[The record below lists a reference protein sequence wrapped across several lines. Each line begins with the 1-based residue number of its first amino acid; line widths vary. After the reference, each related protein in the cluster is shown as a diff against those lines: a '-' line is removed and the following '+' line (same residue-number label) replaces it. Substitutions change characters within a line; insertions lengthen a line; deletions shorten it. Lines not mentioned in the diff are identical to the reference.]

1 MHGMDWGFD
10 NTFARELDWLGAAV
24 DPLPVAAPT
33 LLTVND
39 SLALELGLDPQWLA
53 STDGVAH
60 LAGNAVPEGAQPW
73 AQAYAGHQF
82 GQFSPLLG
90 DGRAHLLGE
99 VVDAHGA
106 RRDLGLK
113 GSGRTPFSRGGD
125 GRAALGPVL
134 RELIVSEAMHA
145 LGIPTTRVLAAV
157 ATGEQILRAD
167 GPTPGAVLTR
177 VASSHLRVGTAE
189 LVRMRASDAQ
199 QLAFADYVRRRHH
212 PQVAEGDHLG
222 LIDAVVEAQASLIA
236 RWMSVGFIHGVMNTD
251 NMTLSGE
258 TIDYGPC
265 AFLEA
270 HDPNAVFSSI
280 DTMGRYRFGAQPSIA
295 QWNLAR
301 YAETLL
307 PLQAPDPS
315 TESDLIEA
323 ATERIRAFETR
334 FRGHWL
340 RLHRGK
346 LGLPDALSD
355 TATAALTDD
364 LLVKI
369 VSYITDP
376 VTTTDEL
383 IPSGET
389 SSFRSNPLR
398 LAEFTLSRKDPA
410 YVPNAKAVKALD
422 EERRAGALPAEI
434 ARVYDDLKKLGYAPD
449 AANTNIG
456 SAIFANKPGDGSARE
471 QAASC
476 QRVLGGAANFA
487 CEYATKRYRSNC
499 INWGML
505 PFLVENPGALDNG
518 DYVYLPGVR
527 KALLEA
533 ADELDAVAVK
543 PNGGLV
549 KFTVKLGAMTDAER
563 RILADGCLI
572 NYYKNN

>member
-10 NTFARELDWLGAAV
+10 NTFARKLDWLGAAV
-24 DPLPVAAPT
+24 DPVPVSAPS

-60 LAGNAVPEGAQPW
+60 LAGNAVPEGAQPR

-177 VASSHLRVGTAE
+177 VAASHLRVGTAE

-307 PLQAPDPS
+307 PLLAPDPS

-334 FRGHWL
+334 FRAHWL

-364 LLVKI
+364 LLAIMIAERLDHTRTFRLLATVLRGADRA
-369 VSYITDP
+369 VADLVDDSVRWLDWQSRWLADITADP
-376 VTTTDEL
+376 QSTADAMDRV
-383 IPSGET
+383 
-389 SSFRSNPLR
+389 N
-398 LAEFTLSRKDPA
+398 PA
-410 YVPNAKAVKALD
+410 YL
-422 EERRAGALPAEI
+422 
-434 ARVYDDLKKLGYAPD
+434 AR
-449 AANTNIG
+449 NH
-456 SAIFANKPGDGSARE
+456 
-471 QAASC
+471 
-476 QRVLGGAANFA
+476 
-487 CEYATKRYRSNC
+487 
-499 INWGML
+499 
-505 PFLVENPGALDNG
+505 LVEEALAAAATG
-518 DYVYLPGVR
+518 DLAPTE
-527 KALLEA
+527 ALL
-533 ADELDAVAVK
+533 DVLRD
-543 PNGGLV
+543 P
-549 KFTVKLGAMTDAER
+549 FTVRPGLDRYAAPAPASFTAAYVTFCGT
-563 RILADGCLI
+563 
-572 NYYKNN
+572 

>member
-24 DPLPVAAPT
+24 DPVPVSAPS

-60 LAGNAVPEGAQPW
+60 LAGNAVPEGAQPR

-113 GSGRTPFSRGGD
+113 GSGRTTFSRGGD

-177 VASSHLRVGTAE
+177 VAASHLRVGTAE

-307 PLQAPDPS
+307 PLLAPDPS

-334 FRGHWL
+334 FPGHWL

-364 LLVKI
+364 LLAIMIAERLDHTRTFRLLATVLRGADRAVADLVDDSVRWLAWPARWLADI
-369 VSYITDP
+369 TTDP
-376 VTTTDEL
+376 
-383 IPSGET
+383 PSTADAMGRVNPAHPARNHLVEEALAAAAT
-389 SSFRSNPLR
+389 GDLAPTEALLDVLRDPFTVRPGLDRYAAPAPASFT
-398 LAEFTLSRKDPA
+398 AA
-410 YVPNAKAVKALD
+410 YVTFC
-422 EERRAGALPAEI
+422 G
-434 ARVYDDLKKLGYAPD
+434 
-449 AANTNIG
+449 T
-456 SAIFANKPGDGSARE
+456 
-471 QAASC
+471 
-476 QRVLGGAANFA
+476 
-487 CEYATKRYRSNC
+487 
-499 INWGML
+499 
-505 PFLVENPGALDNG
+505 
-518 DYVYLPGVR
+518 
-527 KALLEA
+527 
-533 ADELDAVAVK
+533 
-543 PNGGLV
+543 
-549 KFTVKLGAMTDAER
+549 
-563 RILADGCLI
+563 
-572 NYYKNN
+572 

>member
-10 NTFARELDWLGAAV
+10 NTFARKLDWLGAAV
-24 DPLPVAAPT
+24 DPVPVSAPS

-60 LAGNAVPEGAQPW
+60 LAGNAVPEGAQPR

-145 LGIPTTRVLAAV
+145 LGIPTSRVLAAV

-177 VASSHLRVGTAE
+177 VAASHLRVGTAE

-307 PLQAPDPS
+307 PLLAPDPS

-364 LLVKI
+364 LLAIMIAERLDHTRTFRLLATVLRGADRAVADLVDDSVRWLDWQSRWLADI
-369 VSYITDP
+369 TTDP
-376 VTTTDEL
+376 QSTADAMDRV
-383 IPSGET
+383 
-389 SSFRSNPLR
+389 N
-398 LAEFTLSRKDPA
+398 PA
-410 YVPNAKAVKALD
+410 YL
-422 EERRAGALPAEI
+422 
-434 ARVYDDLKKLGYAPD
+434 AR
-449 AANTNIG
+449 NH
-456 SAIFANKPGDGSARE
+456 
-471 QAASC
+471 
-476 QRVLGGAANFA
+476 
-487 CEYATKRYRSNC
+487 
-499 INWGML
+499 
-505 PFLVENPGALDNG
+505 LVEEALAVAATG
-518 DYVYLPGVR
+518 DLAPTE
-527 KALLEA
+527 ALL
-533 ADELDAVAVK
+533 DVLRD
-543 PNGGLV
+543 P
-549 KFTVKLGAMTDAER
+549 FTVRPGLDRYAAPAPASFTAAYVTFCGT
-563 RILADGCLI
+563 
-572 NYYKNN
+572 

>member
-10 NTFARELDWLGAAV
+10 NTFARKLDWLGAAV
-24 DPLPVAAPT
+24 DPVPVSAPS

-60 LAGNAVPEGAQPW
+60 LAGNAVPEGAQPR

-177 VASSHLRVGTAE
+177 VAASHLRVGTAE

-307 PLQAPDPS
+307 PLLAPDPS

-364 LLVKI
+364 LLAIMIAERLDHTRTFRLLATVLRGADRAVADLVDDSVRWLDWQSRWLADI
-369 VSYITDP
+369 TTDP
-376 VTTTDEL
+376 QSTADAMDRV
-383 IPSGET
+383 
-389 SSFRSNPLR
+389 N
-398 LAEFTLSRKDPA
+398 PA
-410 YVPNAKAVKALD
+410 YL
-422 EERRAGALPAEI
+422 
-434 ARVYDDLKKLGYAPD
+434 AR
-449 AANTNIG
+449 NH
-456 SAIFANKPGDGSARE
+456 
-471 QAASC
+471 
-476 QRVLGGAANFA
+476 
-487 CEYATKRYRSNC
+487 
-499 INWGML
+499 
-505 PFLVENPGALDNG
+505 LVEEALAAAATG
-518 DYVYLPGVR
+518 DLAPTE
-527 KALLEA
+527 ALL
-533 ADELDAVAVK
+533 DVLRD
-543 PNGGLV
+543 P
-549 KFTVKLGAMTDAER
+549 FTVRPGLDRYAAPAPASFTAAYVTFCGT
-563 RILADGCLI
+563 
-572 NYYKNN
+572 